1 MKNITQW
8 VIILLLF
15 LVGLIV
21 IWYTLFS
28 QFKVSFF
35 NIMRNRHHRIVVFDL
50 DETLGCFVE
59 VGMFWD
65 ALEHFYKEHLPSKQL
80 TDTDFFH
87 VMDTFPEFLRPN
99 IIPILEYLVDKKEQ
113 KQCDQIMIYTN
124 NQGPKSWTV
133 KISDYLSH
141 KMGKPVFDQIIACFM
156 RNGKVVEVGRTTD
169 DKTVKDLIRCTNVP
183 SDTEICFLDDRFH
196 PLMKH
201 DKVFYINVKPY
212 NHSMSFE
219 DMAKNYYKKNMSAYA
234 SKADASKADASEADA
249 SKADASGAD
258 VNEATFTSFIV
269 SFMQRYNYTVTDKSA
284 LEADVDKVVS
294 KRIMGY
300 LEDFFKT
307 NHKLLKTRKNR
318 PGTQRK
324 TRRH

>member
-1 MKNITQW
+1 
-8 VIILLLF
+8 
-15 LVGLIV
+15 
-21 IWYTLFS
+21 
-28 QFKVSFF
+28 
-35 NIMRNRHHRIVVFDL
+35 
-50 DETLGCFVE
+50 
-59 VGMFWD
+59 
-65 ALEHFYKEHLPSKQL
+65 
-80 TDTDFFH
+80 
-87 VMDTFPEFLRPN
+87 
-99 IIPILEYLVDKKEQ
+99 
-113 KQCDQIMIYTN
+113 
-124 NQGPKSWTV
+124 
-133 KISDYLSH
+133 
-141 KMGKPVFDQIIACFM
+141 
-156 RNGKVVEVGRTTD
+156 
-169 DKTVKDLIRCTNVP
+169 
-183 SDTEICFLDDRFH
+183 
-196 PLMKH
+196 MKH

-234 SKADASKADASEADA
+234 IKADASEADV
-249 SKADASGAD
+249 S
-258 VNEATFTSFIV
+258 EATFTSFIV

>member
-1 MKNITQW
+1 
-8 VIILLLF
+8 
-15 LVGLIV
+15 
-21 IWYTLFS
+21 
-28 QFKVSFF
+28 
-35 NIMRNRHHRIVVFDL
+35 MRNRHHRIVVFDL

-65 ALEHFYKEHLPSKQL
+65 ALEHFYKEHNPSKHL
-80 TDTDFFH
+80 TDTDFFQ

-99 IIPILEYLVDKKEQ
+99 IIPILEYLVEKKEQ

-133 KISDYLSH
+133 KISDFLSH

-219 DMAKNYYKKNMSAYA
+219 EMAKNYYKKHMNADT
-234 SKADASKADASEADA
+234 SKADTSATFVSEAA
-249 SKADASGAD
+249 F
-258 VNEATFTSFIV
+258 VSFIV
-269 SFMQRYNYTVTDKSA
+269 SFMQRYNYTVTDKST

-318 PGTQRK
+318 LGTQRK
-324 TRRH
+324 TRRQ